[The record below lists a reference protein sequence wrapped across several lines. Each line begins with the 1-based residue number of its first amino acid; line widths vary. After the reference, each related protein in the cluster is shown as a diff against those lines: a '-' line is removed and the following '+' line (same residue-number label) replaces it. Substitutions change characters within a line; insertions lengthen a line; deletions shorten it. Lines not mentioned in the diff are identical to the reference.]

1 MEGKSPR
8 LRKKNMQKSQSVPGL
23 WEVWGSLVLGL
34 KLRRRGMGPVGAMK
48 GGLPYFSSCSVR
60 VTV

>member
-1 MEGKSPR
+1 MEGKGPR
-8 LRKKNMQKSQSVPGL
+8 LRKKNMQKSQSVPGP

-34 KLRRRGMGPVGAMK
+34 KLRRGMGPVWAMK
-48 GGLPYFSSCSVR
+48 GGLPYFSSCSVW

>member
-1 MEGKSPR
+1 MEGKGPR
-8 LRKKNMQKSQSVPGL
+8 LRKKNMQKSVPGQ

-34 KLRRRGMGPVGAMK
+34 KLRRGMGPVGAMK